1 MRARRQEGVESAGG
15 DSRRVLTGGLGR
27 CANEEE
33 HFPLGAPRLLAVT
46 KYIPIRQKLLACRA
60 GACAYIELLSVH
72 VWTRMPTRSTTSLPT
87 PHGALF
93 LWNMWA
99 RWAACTSKPFFS
111 RGQRETPQRAR
122 LGHARSREELARRGT
137 DSACAMQEPVSVKR
151 ATDIATATLRKTRTH
166 IRPTFPRS
174 AFCPDLHPHLR
185 LRRLLVAVPSECCPS
200 IHRCPQHR
208 PRIL

>member
-1 MRARRQEGVESAGG
+1 MESAGG

-93 LWNMWA
+93 LWKHVGSLGCMYEQTILQPRTEGDTAA
-99 RWAACTSKPFFS
+99 REAGTCTVE
-111 RGQRETPQRAR
+111 GGA
-122 LGHARSREELARRGT
+122 REEGDRFSMRDAGAR
-137 DSACAMQEPVSVKR
+137 
-151 ATDIATATLRKTRTH
+151 
-166 IRPTFPRS
+166 
-174 AFCPDLHPHLR
+174 
-185 LRRLLVAVPSECCPS
+185 
-200 IHRCPQHR
+200 
-208 PRIL
+208 